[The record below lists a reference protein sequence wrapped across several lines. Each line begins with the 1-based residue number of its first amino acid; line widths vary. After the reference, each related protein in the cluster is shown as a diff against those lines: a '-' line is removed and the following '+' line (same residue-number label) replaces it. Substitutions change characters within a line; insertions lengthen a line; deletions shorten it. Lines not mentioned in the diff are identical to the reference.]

1 MMLLLPLLF
10 ASALLICGVVEAL
23 GQRPTIAF
31 NGTAHDFLLA
41 SSSASVRLLLDAADW
56 PGVLRAADDVAL
68 DFGRVTGAN
77 GSVVLDESNG
87 HRGNASATFNVT
99 GKSKWDVGSKG
110 VMTAGL
116 MIAGTVGKSS
126 LIDGLAREG
135 KIDVARIEGRWEA
148 FTSSV
153 VQAPIEGIDW
163 ALVVAGSDK
172 RGTIYGLYDI
182 SEQIGVSPWYWFADV
197 PTRSQ
202 SAIFAL
208 NTTKK
213 QGPPSVKYRGL
224 FINDEAPALTGWM
237 NANYLKSEYGSA
249 FGADFYAHVFELLLR
264 LRANY
269 FWPAMWGSMFNVDD
283 ARNQPL
289 ADEFGIVMGTSHTEP
304 MMRATNEWTTFGQGA
319 WQWNTNNASIYPFFV
334 EGAERAKPYEG
345 IMTMGMRGS
354 GDTALSPGIET
365 AMLENIVDTQRS
377 ILEDVYGNVTAVPQ
391 MWCLYKEVQGYY
403 EAGMRVPDD
412 VTLLWSDDNWGNMR
426 RLPTSNETDR
436 SGGAGIYYHFD
447 YVGDPRDYKWIN
459 TIQLEKTLEQ
469 LRLTYERGARDIWI
483 VNVGDLKPLEIP
495 ISHFLDLAY
504 NIDQWSTVSTEHWLT
519 LWATREFGAAVA
531 KDTARVVDV
540 YGKLAARRKYE
551 LLNSTIYSTINY
563 EEAETVLDEWES
575 LAKEAQSIHDTLSEE
590 AQPSFFELVLHP
602 VLAGLTVYDIH
613 ISSAKN
619 LLYASQGRTS
629 VNAWADRVLKKFR
642 YDHELTARY
651 NSLLD
656 GKWNHMMDQT
666 HLGYVYWQQP
676 MRQITPPL
684 QFVQTLEGGLNGD
697 MKVSVEG
704 SNASVPG
711 DDQWHDLSSDTL
723 TLPPIDPFGSRR
735 WIDIFSTGTSSC
747 LWNISADPFV
757 KLSQSSG
764 MLSASGNATD
774 TRVYIT
780 IDWDAVADA
789 SGTTTINITSSTGYG
804 TQYTAP
810 KVIIPYNRT
819 TIPSSFSNGFVESD
833 GHISI
838 EAAHYSTIVP
848 ATTANTSAEW
858 TVLSS
863 YGRTQSGV
871 TLSPG
876 TLPSLTTSTAP
887 ALEYNILTF
896 SPLSANASSPNANI
910 TLYLSPSLNTDPS
923 RPLRYAVTVD
933 DQDPQIVQFVHDRPD
948 GALPVGWEDAV
959 ADAIWK
965 SRTDWIVPPGE
976 HVVRLWALEPG
987 VVVQKVVLDLGGVR
1001 ESYLGPPE
1009 SRWVG

>member
-1 MMLLLPLLF
+1 MLSLSSLLF
-10 ASALLICGVVEAL
+10 SAVLLSRSAHAI
-23 GQRPTIAF
+23 GQQPTVAF
-31 NGTAHDFLLA
+31 NGSADAFLLA

-68 DFGRVTGAN
+68 DFGRVTGLN
-77 GSVVLDESNG
+77 GTVSLTGGSG
-87 HRGNASATFNVT
+87 GRGNASVIFNVT
-99 GKSKWDVGSKG
+99 GKSDWDVGSNGGK
-110 VMTAGL
+110 TAGAI
-116 MIAGTVGKSS
+116 IAGTVGKSS
-126 LIDGLAREG
+126 LIDALVRDG
-135 KIDVARIEGRWEA
+135 KIDVGRVAGQWEA

-153 VQAPIEGIDW
+153 LESPVKGVDR
-163 ALVVAGSDK
+163 ALVIAGSDK

-197 PTRSQ
+197 PARRQ
-202 SAIFAL
+202 SNIFAL

-213 QGPPSVKYRGL
+213 QSSPSVKYRGL

-237 NANYLKSEYGSA
+237 NANYPKSEYGSA

-289 ADEFGIVMGTSHTEP
+289 ADEYGIVMGTSHTEP
-304 MMRATNEWTTFGQGA
+304 MMRATNEWTTFGNGS

-334 EGAERAKPYEG
+334 EGAERARPYEG

-354 GDTALSPGIET
+354 GDTALSAGIET
-365 AMLENIVDTQRS
+365 TMLENIVDAQRG

-426 RLPTSNETDR
+426 RLPTDNETGR

-459 TIQLEKTLEQ
+459 TIQLQKTWEQ
-469 LRLTYERGARDIWI
+469 LHLTYKRGARDIWI

-495 ISHFLDLAY
+495 INHFFDLAY
-504 NIDQWSTVSTEHWLT
+504 NIDQWTATNTEQWLT
-519 LWATREFGAAVA
+519 LWATREFGPAFARSAAQVF
-531 KDTARVVDV
+531 DV

-551 LLNSTIYSTINY
+551 LLNSTIYSPINY
-563 EEAETVLDEWES
+563 EEADNVLGEWQT
-575 LAKEAQSIHDTLSEE
+575 LAQQAQSIHDALPIET
-590 AQPSFFELVLHP
+590 QPSFFEMVLHP

-619 LLYASQGRTS
+619 LLYAAQGRTS
-629 VNAWADRVLKKFR
+629 ANSWAARVLEKFG
-642 YDHELTARY
+642 YDHKLTVRY
-651 NSLLD
+651 NSLLG

-676 MRQITPPL
+676 MRQVTPPL

-697 MKVSVEG
+697 MGVSVEG

-723 TLPPIDPFGSRR
+723 TLPPIDPFGPRR
-735 WIDIFSTGTSSC
+735 WIDIFSVGLSSFS
-747 LWNISADPFV
+747 WSISAEPFV

-764 MLSASGNATD
+764 ALSPSGNTTE

-780 IDWDAVADA
+780 VDWDAAPA
-789 SGTTTINITSSTGYG
+789 GSGSTTINITSSTNYG
-804 TQYTAP
+804 TQYSAP
-810 KVIIPYNRT
+810 SVILPFNHSVL
-819 TIPSSFSNGFVESD
+819 PSSFTNGFVESD

-838 EAAHYSTIVP
+838 EAAHYSSILP
-848 ATTANTSAEW
+848 AAETSDNFSAEW
-858 TVLSS
+858 TTIPS
-863 YGRTQSGV
+863 YGRTDSGV

-876 TLPSLTTSTAP
+876 TLPSMTTATAP
-887 ALEYNILTF
+887 ALQYNVFAF
-896 SPLSANASSPNANI
+896 SELDDANV
-910 TLYLSPSLNTDPS
+910 TLYLSPSLNTDPY
-923 RPLRYAVTVD
+923 RPLRYALALD
-933 DQDPQIVQFVHDRPD
+933 AQEPQTVQFVHDQPD
-948 GALPVGWEDAV
+948 GALPVGWTDAV
-959 ADAIWK
+959 ADAVWK
-965 SRTDWIVPPGE
+965 STTTWKMGPGE
-976 HVVRLWALEPG
+976 HRIRLWALEPG
-987 VVVQKVVLDLGGVR
+987 VVVQKIVVDLGGVR

-1009 SRWVG
+1009 SWRVGP